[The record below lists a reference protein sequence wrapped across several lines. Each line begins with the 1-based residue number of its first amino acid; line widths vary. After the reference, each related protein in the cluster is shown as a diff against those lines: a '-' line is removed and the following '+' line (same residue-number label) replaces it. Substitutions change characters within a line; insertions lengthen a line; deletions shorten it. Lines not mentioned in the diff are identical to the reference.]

1 MGLIGVIPR
10 SRPLSFTSFGAPDC
24 SELRFVDLSP
34 ERVTDLMDRVREKVL
49 STKEGC
55 AYLLDKTFA
64 DYKED
69 KKSKKQWYGPPPGTI
84 YIFSME
90 LASYYDG
97 RGWRK
102 IKI

>member
-1 MGLIGVIPR
+1 MELRGVNPR
-10 SRPLSFTSFGAPDC
+10 LRPTLNTTTDV

-64 DYKED
+64 DRKEEGR
-69 KKSKKQWYGPPPGTI
+69 SKKQWYGPPPGTI